1 VTTILRI
8 KENEMK
14 NSKEYLSEANAI
26 VERVTVEEGIDLHNK
41 QQAIFIDVRDSA
53 AIAESGTINGALR
66 IPRGFIEFAA
76 DPESPFHNAHLNK
89 DAKIILVCGAGGQA
103 ALAGKT
109 LKEMGYESVRNIGG
123 FADWRDAGGATEAA

>member
-1 VTTILRI
+1 
-8 KENEMK
+8 MK
-14 NSKEYLSEANAI
+14 NSKDYLSEANAL
-26 VERVTVEEGIDLHNK
+26 VERVSVEDGIDLHKNK
-41 QQAIFIDVRDSA
+41 GAIFVDVRDSA

-76 DPESPFHNAHLNK
+76 DPDSPFHNAALNR
-89 DAKIILVCGAGGQA
+89 DATIILVCGAGGQA

-123 FADWRDAGGATEAA
+123 FADWRDAGGETEAG

>member
-1 VTTILRI
+1 
-8 KENEMK
+8 MK
-14 NSKEYLSEANAI
+14 NSKDYLSEANAL
-26 VERVTVEEGIDLHNK
+26 VERVSVEEGIDLHKNK
-41 QQAIFIDVRDSA
+41 GAVFVDVRDSA

-76 DPESPFHNAHLNK
+76 DPDSPFHNAELNR
-89 DAKIILVCGAGGQA
+89 DATIILVCGAGGQA

-123 FADWRDAGGATEAA
+123 FADWRNAGGETEAA

>member
-1 VTTILRI
+1 
-8 KENEMK
+8 MQ
-14 NSKEYLSEANAI
+14 NSKDYLSEANAL
-26 VERVTVEEGIDLHNK
+26 VERVSVEEGIDLHKNK
-41 QQAIFIDVRDSA
+41 GAVFVDVRDSA

-76 DPESPFHNAHLNK
+76 DPDSPFHNAELNR
-89 DAKIILVCGAGGQA
+89 DATIILVCGAGGQA

-123 FADWRDAGGATEAA
+123 FADWRDAGGETEAA

>member
-1 VTTILRI
+1 
-8 KENEMK
+8 MK
-14 NSKEYLSEANAI
+14 NSKDYLSEANALVARVS
-26 VERVTVEEGIDLHNK
+26 VEAGIDLLKNK
-41 QQAIFIDVRDSA
+41 GAVFVDVRDSA

-76 DPESPFHNAHLNK
+76 DPDSPFHNAELNR
-89 DAKIILVCGAGGQA
+89 DATIILVCGAGGQA

-123 FADWRDAGGATEAA
+123 FADWRDAGGETEAA

>member
-1 VTTILRI
+1 MFVIQQ
-8 KENEMK
+8 
-14 NSKEYLSEANAI
+14 LSLSREPLMVPSEFHEA
-26 VERVTVEEGIDLHNK
+26 
-41 QQAIFIDVRDSA
+41 
-53 AIAESGTINGALR
+53 
-66 IPRGFIEFAA
+66 FIEFAA

>member
-1 VTTILRI
+1 
-8 KENEMK
+8 MK
-14 NSKEYLSEANAI
+14 NSKDYLSEANAL
-26 VERVTVEEGIDLHNK
+26 VERVSVEEGIDLHKNNG
-41 QQAIFIDVRDSA
+41 AVFVDVRDSA

-76 DPESPFHNAHLNK
+76 DPDSPFHNAELNR
-89 DAKIILVCGAGGQA
+89 DATIILVCGAGGQA

-123 FADWRDAGGATEAA
+123 FADWRDAGGETEAA

>member
-53 AIAESGTINGALR
+53 AIAESGT
-66 IPRGFIEFAA
+66 
-76 DPESPFHNAHLNK
+76 
-89 DAKIILVCGAGGQA
+89 
-103 ALAGKT
+103 
-109 LKEMGYESVRNIGG
+109 Y
-123 FADWRDAGGATEAA
+123 